1 MRKSKLTAFLLVLVI
16 FVCFFTSC
24 SYSKYNAVMYSMSE
38 EWILT
43 SFLEDNKV
51 RGAYYKNPDY
61 GDGADDSGD
70 EYYYDE
76 TSPQYRVFIINDQ
89 DTYNAIFKEDALTV
103 DFDKETVY
111 LYIFAD
117 VHPNREYY
125 ICDISLEKEKVN
137 IYFKLEHSNKK
148 GATAPYQRSL
158 IVKMDKN
165 NASTVEF
172 IKQK

>member
-1 MRKSKLTAFLLVLVI
+1 
-16 FVCFFTSC
+16 
-24 SYSKYNAVMYSMSE
+24 MYSTSE

-43 SFLEDNKV
+43 SFLKDNKV

-61 GDGADDSGD
+61 VDGADDSGD

-76 TSPQYRVFIINDQ
+76 TSPNYRVFIINDQ
-89 DTYNAIFKEDALTV
+89 ETYNAIFKEDALTV

-117 VHPNREYY
+117 VHPDREYY
-125 ICDISLEKEKVN
+125 IHDISFEEEKLN

-148 GATAPYQRSL
+148 GATAPYQRCL